1 MRDKANIIRHSL
13 PLSIYSAV
21 GFASE
26 NDERIKTHLA
36 LRKYF
41 AIDFP
46 GTDSLKIAEI
56 SLARSPVPLATGR
69 VESLLGN
76 N

>member
-46 GTDSLKIAEI
+46 GDRFVENRGDSR
-56 SLARSPVPLATGR
+56 SFPRPRSPGR